1 MAKIPLPD
9 RGQPLDVTYIYQMAN
24 AINEVSNEI
33 SSATYNYT
41 TVSTR
46 DAGNQVI
53 QTRAAR
59 IIAGYVDIVTSESV
73 TAGTTKPFS
82 FSYPS
87 DFKYPPIAT
96 ATVVNRG
103 TSDIGDDVTVVIR
116 SITTS
121 RIEGIVKFNSS
132 GQVTTTVNI
141 TAVGIPT

>member
-1 MAKIPLPD
+1 MGKISLPD
-9 RGQPLDVTYIYQMAN
+9 RGQPLDVTYLYQIAN
-24 AINEVSNEI
+24 AINDVSNEI

-41 TVSTR
+41 TVKTR
-46 DAGNQVI
+46 DAGNQTI
-53 QTRAAR
+53 QTRATR
-59 IIAGYVDIVTSESV
+59 IVAGFVDVVLNESV
-73 TAGTTKPFS
+73 TEGQTKPFT

-96 ATVVNRG
+96 ATVVNTG
-103 TSDIGDDVTVVIR
+103 TSDVGDNVTVVIR

-121 RIEGIVKFNSS
+121 AVEGIVKFNSA

>member
-41 TVSTR
+41 TISTR
-46 DAGNQVI
+46 DVGEQVI
-53 QTRAAR
+53 QTRASR
-59 IIAGYVDIVTSESV
+59 IVAGYIDIVTNESV
-73 TAGTTKPFS
+73 TAGTTRPFS

-103 TSDIGDDVTVVIR
+103 ASNVGDDVTVVIR

-121 RIEGIVKFNSS
+121 RIEGVVKFNSA

-141 TAVGIPT
+141 TAIGIPT